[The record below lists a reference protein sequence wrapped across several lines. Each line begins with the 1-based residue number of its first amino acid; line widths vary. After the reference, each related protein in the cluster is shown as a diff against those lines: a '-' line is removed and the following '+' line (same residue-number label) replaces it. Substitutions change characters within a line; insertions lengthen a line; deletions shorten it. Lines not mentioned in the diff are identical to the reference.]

1 MCQVCQ
7 VSQRQEVVAS
17 MGNMICSE
25 SPANSFKWTL
35 AVVNIWPQGLYVGSL
50 PPSLALFPFLTHT
63 FSSVTPS
70 LSHLLSHTHPLPSSL
85 FLSFPLLF
93 SISSLSCHSF
103 PFFLLPLSFSPT
115 FPLSLH
121 SSPPTPF
128 SLFSPPP
135 FLDSSPFPLCL
146 FPSYLLLLIFLILY
160 FSLPL
165 VSPPDVELADWQPQT
180 DGTKLRDLSYT
191 LALNYSFGP
200 KYSPSTEHQV
210 YSKHGQP
217 GLKHIV
223 DTEVC
228 TCMLV
233 SFPCMLAPFPCMLV
247 PFPSMLLPFPC
258 MLVLFPCRLVPFPF
272 LCMLDC

>member
-1 MCQVCQ
+1 M
-7 VSQRQEVVAS
+7 
-17 MGNMICSE
+17 
-25 SPANSFKWTL
+25 P
-35 AVVNIWPQGLYVGSL
+35 SL
-50 PPSLALFPFLTHT
+50 PHSLALFPFLTHT

-70 LSHLLSHTHPLPSSL
+70 LSHLLSLTHPLPSSPSPFL
-85 FLSFPLLF
+85 TLSLSFLSSPLFHFLSLLSF
-93 SISSLSCHSF
+93 LPFLPSPSFLLPHFFSSLS
-103 PFFLLPLSFSPT
+103 LLLSLFSP
-115 FPLSLH
+115 S
-121 SSPPTPF
+121 TPF

-135 FLDSSPFPLCL
+135 FLDSSPFPPCL

-247 PFPSMLLPFPC
+247 PFPCMLVSFPCMLVPFPSMLLPFPC
-258 MLVLFPCRLVPFPF
+258 MLVLFPCMLVPFPF